1 MEILYVNG
9 VQELTSACERMASKA
24 FKNQEAPSCKD
35 KCYTILLDLE
45 SSLKI
50 FDFTDLSLFM

>member
-9 VQELTSACERMASKA
+9 VQELTSACKRITSKA

-45 SSLKI
+45 SSLTI
-50 FDFTDLSLFM
+50 FDLADLSLFM